1 MKLMILGMAAL
12 TLVHVLLSL
21 VGIATGLLVLL
32 AMFSAKRSDGMT
44 AVFLSTTVLTSATGF
59 LFPFH
64 KLLPS
69 HILGAISLVALAIAI
84 FARYGK
90 QLAGGWNRTYVI
102 TAVLSLY
109 LNVFVLI
116 AQAFMKVPALKP
128 LAPTQSEPPF
138 LVTQLV
144 CMLIFI
150 VLGVLAAKNF
160 RTA

>member
-1 MKLMILGMAAL
+1 MILGMAAL

-21 VGIATGLLVLL
+21 IGIATGLLVLL

-90 QLAGGWNRTYVI
+90 QLACGWNRTYVI

>member
-1 MKLMILGMAAL
+1 MILGMPAL
-12 TLVHVLLSL
+12 TFVHVLLSL
-21 VGIATGLLVLL
+21 VGIASGLLVLL
-32 AMFSAKRSDGMT
+32 AMFNARHSNGMT

-69 HILGAISLVALAIAI
+69 HIFGVISLLALAIAI
-84 FARYGK
+84 YAKYGK
-90 QLAGGWNRTYVI
+90 QLAGGWNRTYVV

-128 LAPTQSEPPF
+128 LAPTQSKPPF
-138 LVTQLV
+138 LVAQLV
-144 CMLIFI
+144 CLLLFIF
-150 VLGVLAAKNF
+150 LGVLAVKKF

>member
-1 MKLMILGMAAL
+1 MILGMSAL
-12 TLVHVLLSL
+12 TFVHVLLSL
-21 VGIATGLLVLL
+21 IGIASGLLVLL
-32 AMFSAKRSDGMT
+32 AMFNAKRSDGMT
-44 AVFLSTTVLTSATGF
+44 AIFLSTTVLTSATGF

-69 HILGAISLVALAIAI
+69 HILGAISLVALVVAI

-102 TAVLSLY
+102 NAVLSLY

-128 LAPTQSEPPF
+128 LAPTHSEPPF